1 MVGAAIG
8 AALQG
13 KRVLLQ
19 NRGVW
24 TLLHARD
31 PNLLVPFIR
40 CAAFFSRLDG
50 EWWMRFGGEPEY
62 PADAQAGA
70 QILVPKR
77 ALSRPAS

>member
-1 MVGAAIG
+1 MDPGLA

-31 PNLLVPFIR
+31 PSLLVPFLR
-40 CAAFFSRLDG
+40 GDAFFSRLDG
-50 EWWMRFGGEPEY
+50 EWWMRFGGEPEASVD
-62 PADAQAGA
+62 ADAGA
-70 QILVPKR
+70 EMLVPKR